1 MPRYNNNNN
10 GAMPRNG
17 GGGQGGGSR
26 RCWLATVS
34 CALPSKSLPQSPQ
47 SSPCLEETLATA
59 LSEPHRSYWHVRRL
73 LDLGADPNHRAGP
86 TGPSAVCIAAM
97 AGDAHVVNLLF
108 ARGATCTDEEWRFCM
123 TRVPH
128 GPVRNVIERQWHNAV
143 AMVEAAAAATN
154 SGGGGGGGKGF

>member
-17 GGGQGGGSR
+17 GGGQGKGSR

-34 CALPSKSLPQSPQ
+34 CALPSKSLPP
-47 SSPCLEETLATA
+47 PPRLEETLATA

-73 LDLGADPNHRAGP
+73 LDLGADPNHRADP
-86 TGPSAVCIAAM
+86 AGPSAVCLAAM

-108 ARGATCTDEEWRFCM
+108 ARGATCTDEEWRFCL
-123 TRVPH
+123 TQVPH

-143 AMVEAAAAATN
+143 VETAAATN
-154 SGGGGGGGKGF
+154 GGGGGGGCL